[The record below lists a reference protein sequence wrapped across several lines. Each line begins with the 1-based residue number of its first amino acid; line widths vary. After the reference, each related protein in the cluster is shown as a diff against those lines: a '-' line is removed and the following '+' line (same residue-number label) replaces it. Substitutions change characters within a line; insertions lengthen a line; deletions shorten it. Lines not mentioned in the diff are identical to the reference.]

1 MLPVTGNNLMIG
13 SLLYVH
19 LSPLYGTW
27 YHEHNN
33 LQKNVHETT
42 EFLEILH
49 VIIKNRPYLLSSYMS
64 VNERGYYCR
73 INVDNRNLIAMK
85 TTENNYQKIKLLKIM
100 EILAETDKDH
110 AFLLKGLTDVLT
122 ERSY

>member
-1 MLPVTGNNLMIG
+1 
-13 SLLYVH
+13 
-19 LSPLYGTW
+19 
-27 YHEHNN
+27 
-33 LQKNVHETT
+33 
-42 EFLEILH
+42 
-49 VIIKNRPYLLSSYMS
+49 MS

-122 ERSY
+122 ERPF